1 MLPLLFFNLSIF
13 LFLLCFLWHPK
24 DFLQGLSS
32 GFIVVDFVVV
42 GLLVVVDFVEVDG
55 GKVDVGGKVINGGF
69 IIIIGGLVGFS
80 TKHSTRQTRESILF
94 LPYLPCNF
102 SLHLHLS
109 GSGFGVFVVVDLVVV
124 VEVVLE
130 VVVVDVVDGVVE
142 DVVLDVVGFS
152 FSGLGFRRQWKKQS
166 ISANVLFFLSLHLH
180 FDESFSGLLCS
191 GSSFSCS
198 GFSFVGLFDPQV
210 ESPSLQGFG
219 FDRKSRMHLGWIQ

>member
-1 MLPLLFFNLSIF
+1 M
-13 LFLLCFLWHPK
+13 
-24 DFLQGLSS
+24 
-32 GFIVVDFVVV
+32 
-42 GLLVVVDFVEVDG
+42 
-55 GKVDVGGKVINGGF
+55 INGGF

-166 ISANVLFFLSLHLH
+166 ISANVLFFLSSPPL
-180 FDESFSGLLCS
+180 FSPLY
-191 GSSFSCS
+191 SSI
-198 GFSFVGLFDPQV
+198 V
-210 ESPSLQGFG
+210 
-219 FDRKSRMHLGWIQ
+219 